1 MSADSRSSIRCAIY
15 TRKSSEEGLEQSFNS
30 LEAQREAC
38 EAYIASQRHENWR
51 CLANQYDDG
60 GYSGGSMERPALRQ
74 LLDDIDAAKIDTVVV
89 YKVDRLT
96 RSLADFAKIIER
108 FDASQVTFVSVT
120 QQFNTTTSMGRLTLN
135 VLLSFAQF
143 EREVTGERIRDK
155 IAASKRKGMWMG
167 GRVPVG
173 YNVRDQKL
181 IVHATEADQVRKI
194 FRLYLKLGCVAK
206 LKALLDQDGVKSKV
220 RFSASGT
227 KSGGMS
233 YSRGALYTLLQNRIY
248 LGKIPHRD
256 ATYAGE
262 HDAII
267 PQELWDKVQGRLTA
281 NNKVRRNGGN
291 AKSPSL
297 LVGLLY
303 DEEGNRFT
311 PSHAVKRGRRYR
323 YYVSQAVIH
332 HRGAAKGVP
341 TRIPAEEIESLVCR
355 RIQSLLTS
363 PEQLLQ
369 SIGVESDGAATSKL
383 LITAG
388 KQLAKVWQAK
398 SPAQHREFLSDVVA
412 RIVVHE
418 ETLEAAIIHPAFR
431 EALLG
436 DKPSRLANQQRPLD
450 KRTKD
455 VFKLII
461 DARVK
466 RCGGEVRLLVPADSG
481 TESPR
486 RPASSLIKS
495 VARAYPWPE
504 KIVRGELTGL
514 CSIAQFTGL
523 DEHYSGRIL
532 NCSFLAPD
540 IVEAILDGRQPADLT
555 VQKLLRSLPLAWA
568 EQRQRLGFAPWQ
580 SRLAPKR
587 VHNRTY
593 NL

>member
-1 MSADSRSSIRCAIY
+1 MSADSRSAIRCAIY

-38 EAYIASQRHENWR
+38 EAYIASQRHEHWR
-51 CLANQYDDG
+51 CLGTQYDDG

-74 LLDDIDAAKIDTVVV
+74 LLADIDAGKIDTVVV

-173 YNVRDQKL
+173 YNVKDQKL
-181 IVHATEADQVRKI
+181 IVHTAEADQVRKI

-206 LKALLDQDGVKSKV
+206 LKARLDQEGVKSKE
-220 RFSASGT
+220 RLSASGA
-227 KSGGMS
+227 KSGGMC

-262 HDAII
+262 HDAIMR
-267 PQELWDKVQGRLTA
+267 QELWDKVQNRLRI

-297 LVGLLY
+297 LVGLIY
-303 DEEGNRFT
+303 DDQGNRFT
-311 PSHAVKRGRRYR
+311 PSHAVKRGKRYR
-323 YYVSQAVIH
+323 YYISQAAIH
-332 HRGAAKGVP
+332 HRATPTGP
-341 TRIPAEEIESLVCR
+341 TRIPAEEIEGLVCR
-355 RIQSLLTS
+355 RIQALLGS

-369 SIGVESDGAATSKL
+369 SIGLESDGVATSKL

-388 KQLAKVWQAK
+388 KQLAKIWQAK
-398 SPAQHREFLSDVVA
+398 SPAEHREFLSAVIA
-412 RIVVHE
+412 RVVVHE
-418 ETLEAAIIHPAFR
+418 TNVDLAIIQPALR

-436 DKPSRLANQQRPLD
+436 DQSSRLAKRERPLE
-450 KRTKD
+450 KRTND
-455 VFKLII
+455 IFRLMI

-466 RCGGEVRLLVPADSG
+466 RCGGEVRLLVPADSRA
-481 TESPR
+481 EAPA
-486 RPASSLIKS
+486 RPISSLIKS
-495 VARAYPWPE
+495 VARAHPWPE
-504 KIVRGELTGL
+504 KIIRGELTGL
-514 CSIAQFTGL
+514 RSIAQLTNL
-523 DEHYSGRIL
+523 DEHYAGRIL

-568 EQRQRLGFAPWQ
+568 EQRQRLGFRAG
-580 SRLAPKR
+580 K
-587 VHNRTY
+587 TE
-593 NL
+593 

>member
-1 MSADSRSSIRCAIY
+1 MPADGRSTIRCAIY

-38 EAYIASQRHENWR
+38 EAYIASQRHEHWR
-51 CLANQYDDG
+51 CLASHYDDG

-74 LLDDIDAAKIDTVVV
+74 LLADIDAGKIDTVVV

-143 EREVTGERIRDK
+143 EREVTGERLRDK

-173 YNVRDQKL
+173 YTVKDQKL
-181 IVHATEADQVRKI
+181 LVHTAEADQVKNI

-206 LKALLDQDGVKSKV
+206 LKARLDQDGVKSKV
-220 RFSASGT
+220 RLSASGA
-227 KSGGMS
+227 KSGGAS

-248 LGKIPHRD
+248 LGKIPHRE
-256 ATYAGE
+256 ATYEGE

-267 PQELWDKVQGRLTA
+267 PQELWEKVQDRLSA
-281 NNKVRRNGGN
+281 NNNFHRLGGN
-291 AKSPSL
+291 SKSPSL
-297 LVGLLY
+297 LVGLIY
-303 DEEGNRFT
+303 DDQGNRFT
-311 PSHAVKRGRRYR
+311 PSHAVKRGKRYR
-323 YYVSQAVIH
+323 YYVSQTAIQ
-332 HRGAAKGVP
+332 HRAAAEGGP
-341 TRIPAEEIESLVCR
+341 TRIPAEEIEGVVCR
-355 RIQSLLTS
+355 KIQSLLRS

-369 SIGVESDGAATSKL
+369 SIGVESDGAATSKS
-383 LITAG
+383 LISAG

-398 SPAQHREFLSDVVA
+398 SPTEHREFLSAVIG

-418 ETLEAAIIHPAFR
+418 NNVAVAIIQPALR

-436 DKPSRLANQQRPLD
+436 DQSSLAKQERPLE

-455 VFKLII
+455 VFGLVI

-466 RCGGEVRLLVPADSG
+466 RCGGQVRLLVPLDSA
-481 TESPR
+481 TEA
-486 RPASSLIKS
+486 PARLIPSLIKA
-495 VARAYPWPE
+495 VTRAHPWPE
-504 KIVRGELTGL
+504 KIIRGELTGL
-514 CSIAQFTGL
+514 RSIARLTSI
-523 DEHYSGRIL
+523 DEHYAGRIL

-540 IVEAILDGRQPADLT
+540 IVEAILDGHQPADLT

-568 EQRQRLGFAPWQ
+568 EQRQRLGFPPNMNW
-580 SRLAPKR
+580 LG
-587 VHNRTY
+587 
-593 NL
+593 